1 MPHEYDD
8 RINFFDVM
16 MECKL
21 RPLGATLEKGSK
33 VQGLTMWFV
42 PFLYLENVVIFL
54 TTSIITTSMI
64 HCEVRNAAL
73 NFDHIQMLQKG
84 GYPPKGDSRMTFV
97 VLIYVV

>member
-42 PFLYLENVVIFL
+42 PFLYLENVVIL
-54 TTSIITTSMI
+54 TDFSYNI
-64 HCEVRNAAL
+64 HYYNVDDPL
-73 NFDHIQMLQKG
+73 
-84 GYPPKGDSRMTFV
+84 
-97 VLIYVV
+97 